1 MKKSTGKYTPA
12 LILYLLMAG
21 TAIHAETQTE
31 TSAMPH
37 GTEEGTELCGQP
49 IPATTPGAAENP
61 AVYTLNR
68 YTQPGLSLSPQF
80 YGENMISA
88 EPEYQHHTIYAN
100 LNYGRI
106 ISTVYMVEG
115 ASGNPKN
122 GFS

>member
-1 MKKSTGKYTPA
+1 MMKKGTGKYTPA

-37 GTEEGTELCGQP
+37 GTEEGTELCGQS
-49 IPATTPGAAENP
+49 IPATTSRAAESA
-61 AVYTLNR
+61 AVYTINR

-80 YGENMISA
+80 YGENMISV

-100 LNYGRI
+100 LN
-106 ISTVYMVEG
+106 
-115 ASGNPKN
+115 
-122 GFS
+122 